1 MERKVNRFIKLYPWC
16 HSMLADLLFYI
27 AVDTLF
33 LTVVKSFSAAQI
45 VSITSLAQF
54 ICIAFQFPILFIIR
68 RVGNNCAMRVRGFF
82 MLLSALFITFGGNFY
97 LVLLGRVFR
106 DIGIIFGSAAVVALE
121 NNLDLVDKRRDF
133 VRIRTAGNTIYSII
147 TMLISFVASFMFNLN
162 HYLPMF
168 GCIAACAVGFILSFF
183 MEDCSGYNRITYKT
197 PKGEKVKIHYGKFI
211 VTAIVTYAVFYVA
224 INTGQAEGKLFIQ
237 QQILADFSVEDTAI
251 ILGAVICVSR
261 IIRVFSNI
269 LFAKLYEKYQA
280 KMGVVLPALLWSAMG
295 LLLFGSLIPWIWVK
309 IVVMSLGYIVILFAR
324 DPFRLFMQDVIFE
337 NTPKEQHQTL
347 LAMLEF
353 GVRVGSAGMGLS
365 FAAILTAYPM
375 AYVIAV
381 LFTVTFVEIFLSLKI
396 YKMITAAKQAKMAQ

>member
-1 MERKVNRFIKLYPWC
+1 MEKKINRFIKLYPWC
-16 HSMLADLLFYI
+16 HSLLADLLFYI

-54 ICIAFQFPILFIIR
+54 ICIAFQFPILFVIR
-68 RVGNNCAMRVRGFF
+68 RVGNTCAIRVRGFF
-82 MLLSALFITFGGNFY
+82 MLLSALFITFGESFY

-121 NNLDLVDKRRDF
+121 NNLDLAGKRRDF
-133 VRIRTAGNTIYSII
+133 VRIRTAGNTLYSVI

-168 GCIAACAVGFILSFF
+168 GCIAASATGFILSFF
-183 MEDCSGYNRITYKT
+183 MEDCSGYNRVSYEN

-211 VTAIVTYAVFYVA
+211 ITAIVTYAVFYVA

-237 QQILADFSVEDTAI
+237 QQVLLDFSVEKTVL
-251 ILGAVICVSR
+251 ILGAVVCVSR
-261 IIRVFSNI
+261 VIRVFSNI
-269 LFAKLYEKYQA
+269 LFTKLYEKYQA
-280 KMGVVLPALLWSAMG
+280 KMGIVLPVLLWSSMG
-295 LLLFGSLIPWIWVK
+295 FLLFGSFIPLIAVK
-309 IVVMSLGYIVILFAR
+309 IGVMSLGYIIILFAR
-324 DPFRLFMQDVIFE
+324 DPFKLYMQDVIFE

-347 LAMLEF
+347 LTMLEF

-375 AYVIAV
+375 VIVIAL
-381 LFTVTFVEIFLSLKI
+381 LFVITFVEIFLSLKI
-396 YKMITAAKQAKMAQ
+396 YKMIATAKETKMA